1 LGKYTAPAE
10 EAKGL
15 YGLWVNFTIPEAPFS
30 LQTHPRIY
38 LRYVIL
44 KELSRILV
52 EDLGALPLAPGD
64 ATRPVRGLAVEEPTE
79 GWIYKDEVAVTAR
92 EDLDEGFLRSVRES
106 GSPAVVWR
114 SDGEPPA
121 EVRELAAELD
131 LGLFVVSPRV
141 ALRRLLSVF
150 SGGDELLLLSHGV
163 GRTLLESAGSEAS
176 LGDLTARISELL
188 DRPVVVEDPVGRLI
202 ASAARSEQPDALHA
216 LLEEHGLRASK
227 GSGVEETRRERR
239 DRYARLPDGY
249 LSVPVERWRMAD
261 REFFWTPIGSGTP
274 AGYLWMDLEARPLKP
289 EDVVLLYWARR
300 VLEAELG
307 KERIRLET
315 ELGVRGD
322 FVDDLVS
329 GHYGS
334 VELLLQRARY
344 LGADLS
350 EGALVVV
357 VDIDNFDRYLERRK
371 PKEPVIQELKR
382 RLADAVRLQA
392 RQLFSNFLLGPRSD
406 NVILFLGPSEEE
418 PPEELPELAQRLA
431 KGVQRYIKGLLPDLT
446 VSVGIGR
453 YKKNPAL
460 LPDAYSEAEVALE
473 IGHRIHGPSSASTFD
488 GTGTYKLLFRVLQ
501 ENPEELEAFYSETL
515 EPVVLYD
522 SRYGTDLVQTLTTYL
537 ENDAS
542 TIRTAGDLFAHRHTI
557 RYRLDR
563 VGELTGLDVDKS
575 EDRERLTLGIK
586 AMQLLGRVP
595 EQPSSFT
602 DR

>member
-1 LGKYTAPAE
+1 MAE
-10 EAKGL
+10 EQDMIL
-15 YGLWVNFTIPEAPFS
+15 REFS
-30 LQTHPRIY
+30 QT
-38 LRYVIL
+38 
-44 KELSRILV
+44 LV
-52 EDLGALPLAPGD
+52 EDLGARRLAPGE
-64 ATRPVRGLAVEEPTE
+64 ASRAVRGLAVEEPTE
-79 GWIYKDEVAVTAR
+79 GWLAPDDVAVTSR
-92 EDLDEGFLRSVRES
+92 ETLDDGFLKRAAEA

-114 SDGEPPA
+114 SGG
-121 EVRELAAELD
+121 ELAPEITELAVALG
-131 LGLFVVSPRV
+131 LGLFVVPPEV
-141 ALRRLLSVF
+141 PLRRLLSALT
-150 SGGDELLLLSHGV
+150 GGEGLLLLSHGA
-163 GRTLLESAGSEAS
+163 GRMLLESAGAEAS
-176 LGDLTARISELL
+176 IGDLTARISELL
-188 DRPVVVEDPVGRLI
+188 GRPVVVEDPVARLI
-202 ASAARSEQPDALHA
+202 SSYPNEDSGEPNALRA
-216 LLEEHGLRASK
+216 LLEEHNLRASR

-249 LSVPVERWRMAD
+249 LSVPVERWRTPNG
-261 REFFWTPIGSGTP
+261 EVFWTPVGTGTP
-274 AGYLWMDLEARPLKP
+274 AGYLWMGLGEKPLGP

-300 VLEAELG
+300 VLETELG

-322 FVDDLVS
+322 FVDDLIN

-334 VELLLQRARY
+334 VELLLQRAGY
-344 LGADLS
+344 LDADLS
-350 EGALVVV
+350 AGALVMV
-357 VDIDNFDRYLERRK
+357 VDIDDFARYLERRR

-392 RQLFSNFLLGPRSD
+392 RQLFSNFLLAPRSD
-406 NVILFLGPSEEE
+406 NVILFLSPSEIE

-431 KGVQRYIKGLLPDLT
+431 RGVQRYVKGLLPDLT
-446 VSVGIGR
+446 VSIGVGR
-453 YKKNPAL
+453 YKRDPSL

-473 IGHRIHGPSSASTFD
+473 IGHRIHGPSSVSTFE

-501 ENPEELEAFYSETL
+501 ENPEELETFYAETL

-522 SRYGTDLVQTLTTYL
+522 SRYGTELVHTLTTYL

-542 TIRTAGDLFAHRHTI
+542 TVKTATGLFAHRHTI

-575 EDRERLTLGIK
+575 KDREQLTLGIK

-595 EQPSSFT
+595 EQPSSLS

>member
-1 LGKYTAPAE
+1 M
-10 EAKGL
+10 
-15 YGLWVNFTIPEAPFS
+15 
-30 LQTHPRIY
+30 
-38 LRYVIL
+38 
-44 KELSRILV
+44 LV
-52 EDLGALPLAPGD
+52 EELGARRLVPGD
-64 ATRPVRGLAVEEPTE
+64 AARPVRGLAVEEPTE
-79 GWIYKDEVAVTAR
+79 GWLEKDEVAVTSR
-92 EDLDEGFLRSVRES
+92 EDVDEGFLRSVRES

-114 SDGEPPA
+114 KDGEPPP
-121 EVRELAAELD
+121 EAAERATQLG
-131 LGLFVVSPRV
+131 LGLFMVSSEVP
-141 ALRRLLSVF
+141 LRRMLSVF
-150 SGGDELLLLSHGV
+150 TGGDGLLLLSHGV
-163 GRTLLESAGSEAS
+163 GRALLEIAGGETSI
-176 LGDLTARISELL
+176 GDLTARISELL

-202 ASAARSEQPDALHA
+202 SSAPGDSPAEPSALRA

-261 REFFWTPIGSGTP
+261 REFFWTPIGAGSTP
-274 AGYLWMDLEARPLKP
+274 AGYLWMDLEDRPLKP

-322 FVDDLVS
+322 FVDDLIS

-334 VELLLQRARY
+334 VELLLQRARF

-350 EGALVVV
+350 EGALVLV
-357 VDIDNFDRYLERRK
+357 VDIDDFARYLERRK

-406 NVILFLGPSEEE
+406 NVILFLGPSDNET
-418 PPEELPELAQRLA
+418 PQELAELAQRLA
-431 KGVQRYIKGLLPDLT
+431 KGVQRYVKGLLPDLT

-453 YKKNPAL
+453 YKEDPAS

-473 IGHRIHGPSSASTFD
+473 IGHRIHGPSSVSTFE

-501 ENPEELEAFYSETL
+501 ENPEELEAFYRETL
-515 EPVVLYD
+515 EPVVRYD
-522 SRYGTDLVQTLTTYL
+522 SRYGTELVQTLTTFL

-542 TIRTAGDLFAHRHTI
+542 TVKTAGDLFAHRHTI

-563 VGELTGLDVDKS
+563 VGELTGLNVDKS

-595 EQPSSFT
+595 EQPSSFS

>member
-1 LGKYTAPAE
+1 M
-10 EAKGL
+10 
-15 YGLWVNFTIPEAPFS
+15 
-30 LQTHPRIY
+30 
-38 LRYVIL
+38 IL
-44 KELSRILV
+44 KDLSRILV
-52 EDLGALPLAPGD
+52 EDLGAVVLAPGE
-64 ATRPVRGLAVEEPTE
+64 AARPVSGLAVEEPIE
-79 GWIYKDEVAVTAR
+79 GWLDVEEVALTSR
-92 EDLDEGFLRSVRES
+92 RCLDEGFLRTVSEWS
-106 GSPAVVWR
+106 SPAVVWR
-114 SDGEPPA
+114 SKDEPPNDVVEQA
-121 EVRELAAELD
+121 RRLNLA
-131 LGLFVVSPRV
+131 LFMVSPEMP
-141 ALRRLLSVF
+141 LRRLLSVF
-150 SGGDELLLLSHGV
+150 SGSDELLRLSHGV
-163 GRTLLESAGSEAS
+163 GRTLLESAGGESS
-176 LGDLTARISELL
+176 IKGLTARISELL

-202 ASAARSEQPDALHA
+202 AGSEPPGALYA

-239 DRYARLPDGY
+239 DRYARLPDSY
-249 LSVPVERWRMAD
+249 LSVPVERWRIED
-261 REFFWTPIGSGTP
+261 REFFWTPIGTGTP
-274 AGYLWMDLEARPLKP
+274 AGYLWMELEDKPLKP
-289 EDVVLLYWARR
+289 EDVVLLYWSRR
-300 VLEAELG
+300 VLETELG

-322 FVDDLVS
+322 FVDGLVS

-334 VELLLQRARY
+334 VDLLLQWARY
-344 LGADLS
+344 LDADLS
-350 EGALVVV
+350 EGALVLV
-357 VDIDNFDRYLERRK
+357 VDIDDFARYLERRR

-406 NVILFLGPSEEE
+406 NVILFLSPSEDET
-418 PPEELPELAQRLA
+418 PEELPGLAQRLA
-431 KGVQRYIKGLLPDLT
+431 RDVQRYVKGLLPDLT

-453 YKKNPAL
+453 YKEDPAL
-460 LPDAYSEAEVALE
+460 LPDAYAEAEVALE
-473 IGHRIHGPSSASTFD
+473 IGHRIYGPSSTSTFD

-501 ENPEELEAFYSETL
+501 ENPDELEAFYSETL

-542 TIRTAGDLFAHRHTI
+542 TVKTAGDLFAHRHTI

-595 EQPSSFT
+595 EEPSSFT